1 MSTPPGDD
9 DIGYGRPPKRTRFRK
24 GESDNRNRRYPK
36 RREGRL
42 EMMMR
47 LLLQP
52 VEVTVSGE
60 TKRVPVLE
68 AMLLQLEFSE
78 APAASSIRS
87 KFEEWA
93 RQNSQL
99 RTRTV
104 FVDSDYTRALAAK
117 PQKKDDDHDL

>member
-1 MSTPPGDD
+1 
-9 DIGYGRPPKRTRFRK
+9 
-24 GESDNRNRRYPK
+24 
-36 RREGRL
+36 
-42 EMMMR
+42 
-47 LLLQP
+47 LQP
-52 VEVTVSGE
+52 VEITVSGE

-104 FVDSDYTRALAAK
+104 FVDSDYTRALARQAPK
-117 PQKKDDDHDL
+117 EG

>member
-1 MSTPPGDD
+1 MSTPPKDD
-9 DIGYGRPPKRTRFRK
+9 DIGYGRTPKHTRFRK
-24 GESDNRNRRYPK
+24 GESRNRNRRYRK

-52 VEVTVSGE
+52 VEITVSGE
-60 TKRVPVLE
+60 AKKVPVLE

-87 KFEEWA
+87 KYEEWA
-93 RQNSQL
+93 KQNSQF

-104 FVDSDYTRALAAK
+104 FVDSDYTRALAAR
-117 PQKKDDDHDL
+117 PAKKDDDDD

>member
-1 MSTPPGDD
+1 MSTPPEDNE
-9 DIGYGRPPKRTRFRK
+9 IGYGRTPKHTRFRK
-24 GESDNRNRRYPK
+24 GENGNRHRRYPK

-52 VEVTVSGE
+52 VEITVSGE

-68 AMLLQLEFSE
+68 AILLQLEFSE

-87 KFEEWA
+87 KYEEWA

-99 RTRTV
+99 RMRTM

-117 PQKKDDDHDL
+117 PSKKGDDND

>member
-1 MSTPPGDD
+1 MSAPPKGDD
-9 DIGYGRPPKRTRFRK
+9 NGYSQTPKHARFRK
-24 GESDNRNRRYPK
+24 GESRNRNRRYRK

-52 VEVTVSGE
+52 VEITVSGE
-60 TKRVPVLE
+60 AKKVPVLE

-78 APAASSIRS
+78 VPAASSIRS
-87 KFEEWA
+87 KYEEWA
-93 RQNSQL
+93 RQNSQF

-104 FVDSDYTRALAAK
+104 FVDSDYTRALAAR
-117 PQKKDDDHDL
+117 PAKKDDDDD

>member
-1 MSTPPGDD
+1 MSAPPEDD
-9 DIGYGRPPKRTRFRK
+9 EVGYGRTPKPTRFRK
-24 GESDNRNRRYPK
+24 GESGNRGRRYRK

-52 VEVTVSGE
+52 VEITLSGD

-68 AMLLQLEFSE
+68 ALLLQLEFSE
-78 APAASSIRS
+78 APAASNIRA

-93 RQNSQL
+93 RQNSRA

-117 PQKKDDDHDL
+117 PSKKDDDNG